1 MFACLIQNVRLNSY
15 IMPCG
20 KRIIE
25 KDNYLTPNKQT

>member
-20 KRIIE
+20 KSQ
-25 KDNYLTPNKQT
+25 NYWKR